1 MRNSPGRKQ
10 RRQLARSNR
19 KKGDLNR
26 FSTHEMRSN
35 MGMTKVETRKEAKV
49 IKRHSI
55 IGYLK
60 SALSILFRRKR
71 RGER

>member
-19 KKGDLNR
+19 KRGDLNR
-26 FSTHEMRSN
+26 FSTQEMRSK
-35 MGMTKVETRKEAKV
+35 MGMPKVEARKEAKV
-49 IKRHSI
+49 IQHHSI

-71 RGER
+71 KGEE